1 MTHFNIGNAYDN
13 LGNNYKAIESYR
25 KSIKIDPTF
34 ADAYHNMA
42 YCLSTIGNF
51 EEALV
56 NYQKAVE
63 LNPNIENSYEN
74 IQLLLRQ
81 KKYKNTNSLKKSMKG
96 INSII

>member
-1 MTHFNIGNAYDN
+1 
-13 LGNNYKAIESYR
+13 
-25 KSIKIDPTF
+25 
-34 ADAYHNMA
+34 MA

-74 IQLLLRQ
+74 IQLLLR
-81 KKYKNTNSLKKSMKG
+81 KKKCKKINSLKKSMK
-96 INSII
+96 SLKTIIYKNPDNQRAKDTIAVLQNEIDTNQK